1 MSIEPSGPA
10 PYAPPS
16 AFLSF
21 LEAVRERDLPTPYSV
36 EVLMR
41 AGVTEGLAPRVL
53 KTLRLLDLVDDNNEP
68 TPQLHDLAK
77 AGSAD
82 YKERL
87 ADVIRSGYADVFRY
101 VDPGQDSM
109 EKIQDQF
116 RHYTPR
122 GQRERMVTLFLG
134 LCEFVGLAPTR
145 ERETKPRTAKPR
157 PKVSPK
163 PKKQAGTSSQ
173 SPAPSPVPEP
183 VPEFTPTPP
192 PSSNGNPFIEG
203 LVAQLPETG
212 TEWPKEKRQAWTDAA
227 LAIFDLI
234 YELPSE
240 SAKGGGPDS

>member
-1 MSIEPSGPA
+1 MSIEQNGPA

-16 AFLSF
+16 ALLSL
-21 LEAVRERDLPTPYSV
+21 LEAVRDRDLPTPYSV
-36 EVLMR
+36 DVLVR
-41 AGVTEGLAPRVL
+41 AGVTEALAPRVL
-53 KTLRLLDLVDDNNEP
+53 KTLRLLDLIDDENQP
-68 TPQLHDLAK
+68 TQQLLDLAK
-77 AGSAD
+77 AGSSD
-82 YKERL
+82 YKARL
-87 ADVIRSGYADVFRY
+87 ADVIRSAYADVFRY

-134 LCEFVGLAPTR
+134 LCEFVGLAPAR
-145 ERETKPRTAKPR
+145 ERETKPRTVKPR
-157 PKVSPK
+157 LKAAPK
-163 PKKQAGTSSQ
+163 PKKKIETSQ
-173 SPAPSPVPEP
+173 PAPSPAQQPAA
-183 VPEFTPTPP
+183 EFKPTPP

-203 LVAQLPETG
+203 LVAQLPEAG

-240 SAKGGGPDS
+240 SAKGGGSDS